1 MREIENM
8 NKKDIASIR
17 KEFKVD
23 NLMLKLKEVFHVYV
37 QKETSKIV
45 HSESQY
51 FSMMELEEQ
60 ELYMANFK
68 KILTGNLDEKVFE
81 LKFKHGVN
89 NGTQS
94 VLFNTLDTSDVDLWK
109 EEMLKIVEKMYTDI
123 AYEMDTVV
131 SFVRG
136 EYLKP
141 TGKKSEEAEE
151 GKDDEVFKHPFILCT
166 INKTD
171 RPKKAILFDY
181 VEKEFKSNSVLD
193 AIINLSTPL
202 QGFFFPA
209 FNNNRADVNHIL
221 YSAGKKN
228 QPDGHFIEAVLECDE
243 VTTALEDKGIFDQ
256 VLKNVLGDK
265 IESTE
270 ILSNIYQEIEKVI
283 VEKMEDEESEV
294 PMLDYHDM
302 TRILEVSGV
311 ENVDTD
317 KLEHVFKDVAD
328 NENYE
333 FKASN
338 LLPGKSVKVNTKVAS
353 VSVNTKDMK
362 NIRQII
368 DHRGKRCL
376 LIEIDEDVEVEGFKL
391 ESERL

>member
-1 MREIENM
+1 M
-8 NKKDIASIR
+8 NKKDIANIR

-23 NLMLKLKEVFHVYV
+23 NIMLKLKEVFHVYV
-37 QKETSKIV
+37 QKETSNIV

-51 FSMMELEEQ
+51 FNMMELEEQ
-60 ELYMANFK
+60 ELFMGNFK

-81 LKFKHGVN
+81 LKFKNGVDN
-89 NGTQS
+89 STQTL
-94 VLFNTLDTSDVDLWK
+94 LFDTLNTTDVDHWK
-109 EEMLKIVEKMYTDI
+109 EEMLKIVEKMYTDV
-123 AYEMDTVV
+123 AYEFDTVV

-141 TGKKSEEAEE
+141 TKKKKEEEDA
-151 GKDDEVFKHPFILCT
+151 GKDDEVFVHPFILCT

-171 RPKKAILFDY
+171 KPKRAILFDY
-181 VEKEFKSNSVLD
+181 VEKEFKANSVLD
-193 AIINLSTPL
+193 AIINLNTPL

-209 FNNNRADVNHIL
+209 FNNNVADVNHIL

-228 QPDGHFIEAVLECDE
+228 QPDGHFIEEVLDCHEIVTAV
-243 VTTALEDKGIFDQ
+243 EDKGMFDQ
-256 VLKNVLGDK
+256 VLRSVLGEK

-270 ILSNIYQEIEKVI
+270 ILSNIYEEIEKVI

-311 ENVDTD
+311 DNVDTD
-317 KLEHVFKDVAD
+317 KLEHIFKDVVD
-328 NENYE
+328 DENYE
-333 FKASN
+333 FKASS
-338 LLPGKSVKVNTKVAS
+338 LLPGKTVKINTKTAS
-353 VSVNTKDMK
+353 VNINTKDMK
-362 NIRQII
+362 NIKQII
-368 DHRGKRCL
+368 NHRGKKCI
-376 LIEIDEDVEVEGFKL
+376 LIEVDEDVEIEGFTL